1 MGPDLTELG
10 SAESR
15 TIGASESAESRY
27 MFPNTNNVNQLQQL
41 QFQNRMALL
50 KRQQR
55 LRNQQQQQLLLNKKY
70 STSSSLANFP
80 SSANNNINFNSFNE
94 DNSELDFNPT
104 DYYDS

>member
-1 MGPDLTELG
+1 MGPVLTELG

-55 LRNQQQQQLLLNKKY
+55 LRNQQQQLLMNKKY
-70 STSSSLANFP
+70 SSSANFP

>member
-1 MGPDLTELG
+1 MGPVLTELG

-27 MFPNTNNVNQLQQL
+27 IFPNTNTNQLQQI

-50 KRQQR
+50 KRQQQ
-55 LRNQQQQQLLLNKKY
+55 LRNQQQLLMNKKY
-70 STSSSLANFP
+70 SSANFP

-94 DNSELDFNPT
+94 DNSELDFDPT

>member
-1 MGPDLTELG
+1 MGPVLTELG

-27 MFPNTNNVNQLQQL
+27 IFPNTNINNQLQQI

-50 KRQQR
+50 KRQQQ
-55 LRNQQQQQLLLNKKY
+55 LRNQQQQQQQLLMNKKY
-70 STSSSLANFP
+70 SSSANFP